1 MKRHE
6 DGAVVWDAIIVGQGI
21 AGTTLA
27 WRLREAGQRVLL
39 VDAGEAVTSSKIA
52 AGLMTPITGQRLV
65 LTANCDA
72 LMAEAR
78 AFYAGVERATG
89 AKFFHERTAV
99 RLLSSEAERVAW
111 GPRSLRPEYQGY
123 VMTPGPEPLVGPQL
137 ADASGGGFAMRA
149 AQLDVAGY
157 LAASRAVLPGVELAV
172 DWTRD
177 VVADADEVWV
187 GAHRGLRVI
196 SCEGYG
202 AALNPYFAFLPFKA
216 AKGDI
221 LTVRFEGRV
230 PAQCFHRGIWIAPT
244 AEADV
249 FRVGASYDWARLDQ
263 VPDEAAR
270 ADIERKLQAF
280 WKVPYTV
287 INHEAGVRPIIA
299 ESKPVMGVHPEYAR
313 FGYFNGLGSKGSLHA
328 PWFAQ
333 VFARH
338 LVAGAALPADVDLG
352 KFYA

>member
-1 MKRHE
+1 MKLHE
-6 DGAVVWDAIIVGQGI
+6 EGPSVWDAIIVGQGL

-39 VDAGEAVTSSKIA
+39 VDACEAVTSSKIA

-65 LTANCDA
+65 LTANCDV

-78 AFYAGVERATG
+78 SFYGRIERLTG
-89 AKFFHERTAV
+89 ARFFHERTAV
-99 RLLSSEAERVAW
+99 RLFQSEAERVAW
-111 GPRSLRPEYQGY
+111 APRSLLREYQSY
-123 VMTPGPEPLVGPQL
+123 VVTPGPEPLVGPEL
-137 ADASGGGFAMRA
+137 ADASEGGFAMRA

-157 LAASRAVLPGVELAV
+157 LAASRAILPWVAMAV
-172 DWTRD
+172 DWERD
-177 VVADADEVWV
+177 VEADADEARV
-187 GAHRGLRVI
+187 GGHRGRRVI
-196 SCEGYG
+196 SCEGY
-202 AALNPYFAFLPFKA
+202 AAAHNRYFAAVPFKA

-230 PAQCFHRGIWIAPT
+230 PPQCFHRGIWIAPT

-263 VPDEAAR
+263 VPDEGAR

-280 WKVPYTV
+280 WKVPYRV
-287 INHEAGVRPIIA
+287 LNHEAAVRPIIA
-299 ESKPVMGVHPEYAR
+299 ESKPVMGLHPEHTR
-313 FGYFNGLGSKGSLHA
+313 LGYFNGLGSKGSLHA

-338 LVAGAALPADVDLG
+338 LVEGEALPADVDLRT
-352 KFYA
+352 FYA